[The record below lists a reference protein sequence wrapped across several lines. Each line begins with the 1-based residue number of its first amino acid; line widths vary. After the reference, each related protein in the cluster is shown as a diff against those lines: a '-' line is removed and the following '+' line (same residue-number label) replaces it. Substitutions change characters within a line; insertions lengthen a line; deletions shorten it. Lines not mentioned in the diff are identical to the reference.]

1 MFKLLITDMLRS
13 IVTVLI
19 CLPLFVSSQ
28 QLIAVNGLYCTPD
41 SVPFTGQ
48 YTSYYP
54 SGLKAA
60 VYNLKDGQFHNSVTF
75 YRESGSI
82 DYTGYYDHGRK
93 DGLWCSHDER
103 GRVLSKIKY
112 RKGQKTGEWIVRN
125 DFDNQAFLMYFAND
139 RLLSSRAIKP
149 REAQILSR
157 R

>member
-1 MFKLLITDMLRS
+1 MFKVILTLLAFTP
-13 IVTVLI
+13 LI
-19 CLPLFVSSQ
+19 ASTQ
-28 QLIAVNGLYCTPD
+28 QLIAIDGLYCTPD
-41 SVPFTGQ
+41 SVPFSGQ

-54 SGLKAA
+54 SGVKAA
-60 VYNLKDGQFHNSVTF
+60 VYHLKEGRFHNGVTF

-82 DYTGYYDHGRK
+82 DYTGYYYHGRK

-125 DFDNQAFLMYFAND
+125 DFDNQAYLMYFAND
-139 RLLSSRAIKP
+139 QLLTSRAIKP
-149 REAQILSR
+149 REAQMLTR